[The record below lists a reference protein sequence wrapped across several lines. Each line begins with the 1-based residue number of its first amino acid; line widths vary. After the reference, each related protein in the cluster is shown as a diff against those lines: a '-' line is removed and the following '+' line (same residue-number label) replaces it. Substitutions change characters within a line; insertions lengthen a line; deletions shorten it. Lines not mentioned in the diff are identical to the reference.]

1 MTRPPPL
8 EQVDAVSP
16 SISITTVGLRAA
28 PASVGGR
35 CAARK
40 HGHARSE
47 LPRGGRGNHNAA
59 AGAAGNNRR

>member
-1 MTRPPPL
+1 LTAPPPL

-35 CAARK
+35 RATHKR
-40 HGHARSE
+40 HAWPE
-47 LPRGGRGNHNAA
+47 LPRGGRGEPATIYNAL
-59 AGAAGNNRR
+59 